1 MFSSFPSSPT
11 EEESSEWFNID
22 PETGQVS
29 MAQDLPPDK
38 LSQPVTLV
46 VRVSHTLL
54 SLILLS
60 VCKPLTSPPPPP
72 QPENLSHPFIFLL
85 CILFSLSFHCTFFY
99 FHSCF
104 IFFLQLGAAPV
115 SPDLFL
121 TFSTHFSFSCLL
133 SFPSFYYSL
142 HTLSLYQMHVILD
155 AFISI
160 GR

>member
-1 MFSSFPSSPT
+1 MFFSLPSSPT

-54 SLILLS
+54 SLILCLS
-60 VCKPLTSPPPPP
+60 ASHSPHHHHH
-72 QPENLSHPFIFLL
+72 NLRFFPTPSFFFFVFFSLCPFIE
-85 CILFSLSFHCTFFY
+85 LF
-99 FHSCF
+99 F
-104 IFFLQLGAAPV
+104 ISIHVLFFLQLGAAPV